1 MQNGVLVRPAIADE
15 GERLR
20 DIAVAAKAFWRYDT
34 ERVWA
39 WASSGDFSSAGLA
52 RKQVFVAVSGRTAVG
67 WAATFRQGEVL
78 WLDDLWVEP
87 GSMGQGIGRQLFEH
101 AVASGKQQGAAR
113 VEWEAEP
120 NAIGFYEKMG
130 GRYVRDGD
138 LSVWGRVNPVMGL
151 DLS

>member
-34 ERVWA
+34 ERVLA

-52 RKQVFVAVSGRTAVG
+52 RKQVFVAVSGRTPVG
-67 WAATFRQGEVL
+67 WAATIRQGKVL

-87 GSMGQGIGRQLFEH
+87 GSMGRGIGRQLFEH